1 MRHDNA
7 TAILDHEQLS
17 DACMDDQDLMRELV
31 ASLIDD
37 TTLQLIALH
46 NAIEHDD
53 RGECQRVAHYVK
65 GACANLGAV
74 SMASVLLNIEQQA
87 AQGDFAAC
95 RATLAELPSELNK
108 LRSEATS
115 I

>member
-1 MRHDNA
+1 
-7 TAILDHEQLS
+7 
-17 DACMDDQDLMRELV
+17 MDDQDLMRELV

-74 SMASVLLNIEQQA
+74 SMASALLSMEQQA
-87 AQGDFAAC
+87 AKGDFAAC
-95 RATLAELPSELNK
+95 RATLAALPSELSK